1 MRTSFV
7 GRLLCM
13 AAVSALCFVPLRLN
27 YRRLDT
33 SRVPG
38 EMARW
43 AVPAY
48 RYELEISHHVT
59 DDLPPPGVRS
69 LELYCYDRQGR
80 ELCRVT
86 DEAVL
91 RFYRYDLSG
100 RLHIE
105 RIPALGSK
113 TYAYDAAG
121 RLLRAEVDY
130 GAALRSVT
138 TYTWDADGTG
148 TLQTSGETSSGPFA
162 ESGACR
168 PDGRLTL
175 LETADYRRIWEY
187 DAHGGCIRETTVS
200 DPLVNGGIRVGET
213 AFTYDADG
221 NVLSAD
227 YFTDGSWERTLTA
240 AYQDGVRTW
249 VRTESAA
256 GYTERAFADVT
267 LP

>member
-1 MRTSFV
+1 MRTSFA

-33 SRVPG
+33 SCVPE

-48 RYELEISHHVT
+48 RYELEISHYST
-59 DDLPPPGVRS
+59 EDLPPPGVRS

-86 DEAVL
+86 DEAVQ
-91 RFYRYDLSG
+91 RCRRYDLSG
-100 RLHIE
+100 RLHTE

-138 TYTWDADGTG
+138 TYTWGADGTG
-148 TLQTSGETSSGPFA
+148 TLQTSGETPSGPFA
-162 ESGACR
+162 ESGACG

-175 LETADYRRIWEY
+175 LETADYRKTWEY
-187 DAHGGCIRETTVS
+187 DARGGCIREITVS
-200 DPLVNGGIRVGET
+200 GPPVNGSVRITET

-221 NVLSAD
+221 NVLSAV
-227 YFTDGSWERTLTA
+227 YFTDGSWARTLAA
-240 AYQDGVRTW
+240 AYQDGARTW
-249 VRTESAA
+249 MRDESAA